1 MYIYIYIYIYF
12 IFLFTQFFFK
22 NLQKQI
28 AIWKST
34 SRMTT
39 DFDIEE
45 KVTVLSNPNLVA
57 AWPLDEGVGTNSVCF
72 GDSSFKCYSPIYF
85 GNG

>member
-1 MYIYIYIYIYF
+1 
-12 IFLFTQFFFK
+12 
-22 NLQKQI
+22 
-28 AIWKST
+28 
-34 SRMTT
+34 MTT